1 MDEGTISREVAAG
14 ALKAKADDV
23 TEEDVTRVLGRKEE
37 AERKYRDIPGRF
49 SRTVAQVKLLFELLR
64 GYVDGS
70 YREVPW
76 ATIAV
81 AVAALVYFLSP
92 VDVIPDL
99 LPVIGYA
106 DDASVLA
113 LAVSLLQEDLKA
125 FCRWKGYDPEIYF
138 G

>member
-1 MDEGTISREVAAG
+1 MDEGSVAREVAEA
-14 ALKAKADDV
+14 ALKAKASEVTEDDV
-23 TEEDVTRVLGRKEE
+23 TVVLGRKTE
-37 AERKYRDIPGRF
+37 AEKKYRHVPSRF

-64 GYVDGS
+64 AYMTGT
-70 YREVPW
+70 YRAVPW

-106 DDASVLA
+106 DDASVLS

-125 FCRWKGYDPEIYF
+125 FCRSRGYDPEIYF